1 MVIKFN
7 DKKTGFAN
15 FIQFLLVFLRSKG
28 IIKWGKLTNLVD
40 YYYVTRVQTKY
51 QSLQRFLDFTLL
63 FIQKL
68 HLFIIENKA

>member
-1 MVIKFN
+1 MT
-7 DKKTGFAN
+7 KK
-15 FIQFLLVFLRSKG
+15 LVLQILYSFCSFFLRSKG
-28 IIKWGKLTNLVD
+28 IINWGKLTNLVD

-68 HLFIIENKA
+68 HLFIIKNKA